1 STPTATTTPGPTRFL
16 SRSCDACRN
25 RPSSAPSITKPRPR
39 HPLMAKRQAR
49 CHSRRLNLKYP
60 PMKTLICDC
69 NKTMPLDQSAL
80 TKALGADASD
90 GLQTLHTTLCRREAA
105 AFQRA
110 AKSGEDLVVACTQES
125 RLFVELNA
133 ETEGAPSVQERPIRF
148 VNIRET
154 GG

>member
-1 STPTATTTPGPTRFL
+1 
-16 SRSCDACRN
+16 
-25 RPSSAPSITKPRPR
+25 
-39 HPLMAKRQAR
+39 MAKRQAR

-154 GG
+154 GGWSKDAAASGPKAAALIAAAVCNSSGRYFSVSIWMLVSAA

>member
-1 STPTATTTPGPTRFL
+1 
-16 SRSCDACRN
+16 
-25 RPSSAPSITKPRPR
+25 
-39 HPLMAKRQAR
+39 
-49 CHSRRLNLKYP
+49 
-60 PMKTLICDC
+60 
-69 NKTMPLDQSAL
+69 MPLDQSAL

-110 AKSGEDLVVACTQES
+110 AKSGEDLLVACTQES

-154 GG
+154 GGWAKDAKAATPKIAALIAAA